1 MPASATEPVIVGVGM
16 MTSVGLSAPEV
27 AASVRAAIMRFGE
40 TPIRDHRF
48 EPFVLAEVPEDGM
61 PGLAE
66 PVERE
71 TGLTAR
77 EMRML
82 RLGTMPL
89 LEALAQLPE
98 GTPPPPLAF
107 ALPEMQPGHRVDGA
121 RFLKLFAAQT
131 ENSFDLRR

>member
-1 MPASATEPVIVGVGM
+1 M
-16 MTSVGLSAPEV
+16 MTSVGLSAPET

-61 PGLAE
+61 APLAE
-66 PVERE
+66 DVERE

-89 LEALAQLPE
+89 LEALKALPKGE
-98 GTPPPPLAF
+98 RPPALAL
-107 ALPEMQPGHRVDGA
+107 ALPEMQPG
-121 RFLKLFAAQT
+121 
-131 ENSFDLRR
+131 